1 MYILFLHFSS
11 TSTLLVHAFGIWR
24 YIFGKFNFEESLDS
38 LFNFLIC
45 VNIPCLCNSNFQ
57 KYGSYFQRQSY
68 VFTLLTRP
76 ESIVSHIGFHLADVT
91 IAHLHDETL
100 LLYWKRKFNIKIKY

>member
-1 MYILFLHFSS
+1 M
-11 TSTLLVHAFGIWR
+11 V
-24 YIFGKFNFEESLDS
+24 
-38 LFNFLIC
+38 LI
-45 VNIPCLCNSNFQ
+45 S
-57 KYGSYFQRQSY
+57 QRQSY

-100 LLYWKRKFNIKIKY
+100 CYIGKENLKENSNVCREYDFYFIS